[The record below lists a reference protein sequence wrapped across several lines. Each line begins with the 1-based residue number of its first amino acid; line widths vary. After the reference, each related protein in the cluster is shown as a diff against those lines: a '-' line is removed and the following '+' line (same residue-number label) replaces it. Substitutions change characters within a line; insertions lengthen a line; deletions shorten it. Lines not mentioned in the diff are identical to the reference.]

1 MSNSPRDSDY
11 APVIPYQSQAVSS
24 NSYDPELPDPRPTVL
39 VLDQLPEDCFICQE
53 DFDEVFSGTQ
63 SNVVYVAPHLDPVTG
78 IPIDALNHISQN
90 KIAESDRFCRVE
102 SESPPR
108 SNPQMIGASGRSPSP
123 SPSPVPP
130 QPTLDSTDSRPLS
143 PLPRSPASRLYS
155 RPSPSSS
162 ALRSTQST
170 ALDKS
175 PPRRFSPTPPSAS
188 YLPTVAVTRSPSPAS
203 KPPSPGSKP
212 PSPDANPPS
221 PAAKPPSPAAKPP
234 SPAAKP
240 PSPQVSRAPKAS
252 SKSTRS
258 VSASQVRTV
267 PTARAKR
274 SASGTSAAPAKRT
287 AAATTSAAPSKR
299 SISATAPAPAKR
311 SEAPTAPDAPRRTRS
326 ASRQEPKPSGSRK
339 RGRAEEP
346 APPPSKRKRSKAEEP
361 MPPPKSKA
369 AKTQAK
375 QAATTTGAQAKRSA
389 KKQKTDEN
397 LPISQSKGQSTRRNK
412 PIPATQGPDKPSAKR
427 PMRRLRRR
435 ASFEPGNIPLPAGFS
450 TFTRTRLAILIQCR
464 APGSSLEWFH
474 IKNWF

>member
-1 MSNSPRDSDY
+1 MSNSPRDSEY
-11 APVIPYQSQAVSS
+11 APVIPYQSQAVST

-123 SPSPVPP
+123 SPSRVPP

-143 PLPRSPASRLYS
+143 PLPKSPASRLYS

-203 KPPSPGSKP
+203 RPPSLASKPPSPGSKP
-212 PSPDANPPS
+212 PSPASNHPSPASKPPSSDANPPS
-221 PAAKPPSPAAKPP
+221 PAAKRPSPTAEPP

-258 VSASQVRTV
+258 VSASQVPTA

-274 SASGTSAAPAKRT
+274 SASGT
-287 AAATTSAAPSKR
+287 AAATTSAAAVPAKR

-311 SEAPTAPDAPRRTRS
+311 SEAPAAPDAPRRTRS
-326 ASRQEPKPSGSRK
+326 SSRQEPKPSGSRK

-361 MPPPKSKA
+361 LPPPKRKA
-369 AKTQAK
+369 PKVQAE
-375 QAATTTGAQAKRSA
+375 QAATTTGAQSKRLA
-389 KKQKTDEN
+389 RKQKTDEN

-412 PIPATQGPDKPSAKR
+412 PIPATQEPDKPVRRSLRILTKR
-427 PMRRLRRR
+427 AL
-435 ASFEPGNIPLPAGFS
+435 
-450 TFTRTRLAILIQCR
+450 
-464 APGSSLEWFH
+464 SSSQ
-474 IKNWF
+474 K

>member
-1 MSNSPRDSDY
+1 MSNSPRDSEY
-11 APVIPYQSQAVSS
+11 APVIPYQSQAVST

-143 PLPRSPASRLYS
+143 PLPKSPASRLYS

-175 PPRRFSPTPPSAS
+175 PPRRFSPTPPSAP

-212 PSPDANPPS
+212 PSPASKPPSPASNRPSPASKPPSPASQRPSPASKSPSPAANPPS
-221 PAAKPPSPAAKPP
+221 PAANPL
-234 SPAAKP
+234 
-240 PSPQVSRAPKAS
+240 SPQVSRAPKAS

-258 VSASQVRTV
+258 VSASQVPTV

-274 SASGTSAAPAKRT
+274 SASGTSAAPAKRI
-287 AAATTSAAPSKR
+287 AAATTSAAPAKR
-299 SISATAPAPAKR
+299 SISATAPAPAQR

-361 MPPPKSKA
+361 LPPPKRKA
-369 AKTQAK
+369 PKVLAE
-375 QAATTTGAQAKRSA
+375 QAATTTGALANRSA

-412 PIPATQGPDKPSAKR
+412 PTPATQEPDKPVRRSLRIQTKR
-427 PMRRLRRR
+427 AL
-435 ASFEPGNIPLPAGFS
+435 
-450 TFTRTRLAILIQCR
+450 
-464 APGSSLEWFH
+464 SSSQ
-474 IKNWF
+474 K